1 MKTPQEIAASD
12 VRLSIVTWAVME
24 AVCFGLIPLTAVYAF
39 EDVEAWFVPS
49 ILLGVIGACIL
60 GGSSWLVAVAD
71 TLYDPKKQLLYRW
84 LGRLSS
90 IVGFV
95 AIAFPLALG
104 VVTFGLNIFDVSR
117 N

>member
-1 MKTPQEIAASD
+1 MKTPQEIAVGD
-12 VRLSIVTWAVME
+12 VRLSIVTWTVME
-24 AVCFGLIPLTAVYAF
+24 VVCFGIIPLTTVYTF
-39 EDVEAWFVPS
+39 QDVEAWFVPS
-49 ILLGVIGACIL
+49 ILLGMIGACIL

-90 IVGFV
+90 LAGFV
-95 AIAFPLALG
+95 SIAFPLALG
-104 VVTFGLNIFDVSR
+104 VVTFGLNIFDASR

>member
-1 MKTPQEIAASD
+1 MRTPQETAASD
-12 VRLSIVTWAVME
+12 VRLSIITWSVMQV
-24 AVCFGLIPLTAVYAF
+24 VCFGIIPLTTVYTF

-84 LGRLSS
+84 LGRFSS
-90 IVGFV
+90 TVGFV
-95 AIAFPLALG
+95 GIAFPLALS
-104 VVTFGLNIFDVSR
+104 VVIFGLNIFDASR